1 MTLSLESA
9 FYACLSQHDSKIC
22 GGAVGALRFLG
33 KVSDLSGRAFHKN
46 RNTAALPT
54 QS

>member
-1 MTLSLESA
+1 MELESA
-9 FYACLSQHDSKIC
+9 FYACLLQYDSKNC

-46 RNTAALPT
+46 RNTAALLT